1 MLCGVQMMPPV
12 YSPARLGWIDALRD
26 PPQPLAGHH
35 VLLAARCL
43 PATTILHPVH
53 SYQARG
59 KIISDNGGTKF
70 AGVFLPPE
78 PGADHPA
85 QSRNNSHNAHI
96 Y

>member
-1 MLCGVQMMPPV
+1 MLCGVQMLPPAYFPV
-12 YSPARLGWIDALRD
+12 RSGWIDALRD

-43 PATTILHPVH
+43 SAATILHPAH

-59 KIISDNGGTKF
+59 KIISDSSDTEF
-70 AGVFLPPE
+70 AGVFLPPK
-78 PGADHPA
+78 PDADHPA
-85 QSRNNSHNAHI
+85 RSRNRFHNVHI